1 MLVLPRVLPRR
12 HVRHRV
18 VMRAQVVRERD
29 FQLVSDRIVDL
40 SDGGMMVAAKS
51 RVLTG
56 EPVVLSFRIPWL
68 DRWIDAEAVV
78 TRIVHGRRK
87 GDPGHALGLTW
98 ERIDD
103 RSLRFLKMHTAG
115 PARSPPDPPAPRA
128 PLLIRHQGF

>member
-68 DRWIDAEAVV
+68 DRWVDAEAVV

-103 RSLRFLKMHTAG
+103 RSLRFLRMHTAG
-115 PARSPPDPPAPRA
+115 LPESQPTPRL
-128 PLLIRHQGF
+128 PVPRL